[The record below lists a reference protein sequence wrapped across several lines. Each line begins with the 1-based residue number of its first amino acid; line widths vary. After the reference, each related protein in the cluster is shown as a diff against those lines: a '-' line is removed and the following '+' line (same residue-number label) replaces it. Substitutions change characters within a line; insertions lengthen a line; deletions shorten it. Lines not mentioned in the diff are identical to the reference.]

1 MRILFPLHSLERGGG
16 CRVVAE
22 AANGLTARGHH
33 VMVALPQG
41 APVHW
46 PVTAEVIRLPGLA
59 AEFLPRA
66 DVILPTFYTTLPV
79 ALAARI
85 PVIRFCLGFE
95 PLWVPDPQTALA
107 GYHHPHPILTIST
120 CLQRILLS
128 RAGRRSHLVHPG
140 VDRAAFYPRGNKG
153 AYGQPSVL
161 FLLRGP
167 GYSWKGTD
175 LFWQAITQVHRMC
188 PEVRLLILANDEA
201 ADPGIAVPH
210 RTFRAPGDDEFAR
223 IVSAADIFVFPS
235 LFEGFGL
242 PPLEAMACGTAVI
255 AADSGG
261 VRDYAQHGQNC
272 LLVPPG
278 QVESLAGAI
287 LQLLRDHELR
297 RRICENGLS
306 TAAAWPWH
314 RLYDEM
320 HQLVPALTGA
330 RS

>member
-1 MRILFPLHSLERGGG
+1 MRILFPLHSLEKGGG

-22 AANGLTARGHH
+22 AANGLAARGHH
-33 VMVALPQG
+33 VMIALPRD
-41 APVHW
+41 APVSW
-46 PVTAEVIRLPGLA
+46 PLA
-59 AEFLPRA
+59 AEVVRVPSLAGEFLPAA
-66 DVILPTFYTTLPV
+66 DAVLPTFYTTLPA
-79 ALAARI
+79 ALATRR

-95 PLWVPDPQTALA
+95 PLWVADPQTALA
-107 GYHHPHPILTIST
+107 GYGHPYPILTIST
-120 CLQRILLS
+120 WLQGILRA
-128 RAGRRSHLVHPG
+128 RAGRSSLLVHPG

-153 AYGQPSVL
+153 CYGRPSVL

-175 LFWQAITQVHRMC
+175 LFWHAMAVVHRRR
-188 PEVRLLILANDEA
+188 PEVRLLIVANDEA
-201 ADPGIAVPH
+201 ADPSIAMPH
-210 RTFRAPGDDEFAR
+210 RVFRAPGDEEFAQ
-223 IVSAADIFVFPS
+223 ILSAADVFIFPS

-242 PPLEAMACGTAVI
+242 PPLEAMACGTAVV

-261 VRDYAQHGQNC
+261 LRDYAQHGQNC

-278 QVESLAGAI
+278 RVQPLAEAI
-287 LQLLRDHELR
+287 LQLLQDDGLR
-297 RRICENGLS
+297 RRLCANGLR

-320 HQLVPALTGA
+320 HQFVPALAGA